1 MAPLPTPLSEPV
13 DAAAGR
19 PFVARAGRWLAR
31 LREGASASACVV
43 CERWQAQPLCPA
55 CRQRFGAPRSRCR
68 LCALELP
75 GAAAEICGACIRHPM
90 PLQAS
95 VTAWSYAYPWDGLI
109 TRFKFHGAVDLAAP
123 LADALAESVQDAWRA
138 GWLEPPDLLLPV
150 PLSPQRLRERG
161 YNQAWE
167 LTRRLARRLH
177 LPAHPQALQRL
188 RERTPQ
194 AGLGRAQRLHNLAAA
209 FVVAPAAR
217 PVLAGCRV
225 ALVDDVMTT
234 GATLSEAA
242 ATLQRAGVA
251 QVQAWVLARTP
262 AT

>member
-1 MAPLPTPLSEPV
+1 MALSPDPVDPLPDRRLAARV
-13 DAAAGR
+13 GHWLAALQAAG
-19 PFVARAGRWLAR
+19 
-31 LREGASASACVV
+31 SASACLV

-55 CRQRFGAPRSRCR
+55 CRQRFGAPRPRCR
-68 LCALELP
+68 VCAIELP
-75 GAAAEICGACIRHPM
+75 GAAAEICGACIRHPP

-109 TRFKFHGAVDLAAP
+109 SRFKFHGAVDLAAP
-123 LADALAESVQDAWRA
+123 LADALAESVQAAWRA
-138 GWLEPPDLLLPV
+138 GWLERPELLLPV

-167 LTRRLARRLH
+167 LARRLARRLD
-177 LPAHPQALQRL
+177 LPADPQLLQRL
-188 RERTPQ
+188 RDPPPQ
-194 AGLGRAQRLHNLAAA
+194 ARLGRAQRLHNLAAA

-217 PVLAGCRV
+217 PVLAGRCI

-242 ATLQRAGVA
+242 LTLQRAGAA

-262 AT
+262 AD